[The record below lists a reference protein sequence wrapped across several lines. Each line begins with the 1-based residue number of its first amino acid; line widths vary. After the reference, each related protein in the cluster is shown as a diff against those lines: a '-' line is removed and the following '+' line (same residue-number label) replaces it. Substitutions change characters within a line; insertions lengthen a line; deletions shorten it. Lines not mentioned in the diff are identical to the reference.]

1 MKKIQNH
8 FSFFFQFFSGF
19 DSLRKSPPRAVQSF
33 AWFSWGSIHFVF
45 KNRWLKPLLHTQRNS
60 RGIEEIISQLSLLLN
75 SSQKKKGD
83 RNKSLRVF
91 DPVWS
96 TTVCQMDTSPISP
109 YSHVQKNWWRPFIR
123 VSAKIS
129 RGKKLIGALEVS
141 YTASSSFRFLL
152 NKRRISL
159 KCVYFEELINGMHA
173 VAKTLLNEK
182 LLLIQHLWLSGFW
195 IPASSSNM

>member
-1 MKKIQNH
+1 MCGIAIDGCPFCDAPGLANENQIKKIIITREWRK
-8 FSFFFQFFSGF
+8 FKIIFLFFFQFFSGF

-96 TTVCQMDTSPISP
+96 TTVCQMNTSPISP
-109 YSHVQKNWWRPFIR
+109 YTHTLN
-123 VSAKIS
+123 
-129 RGKKLIGALEVS
+129 LILSIFSLMREILLPETLQRTGS
-141 YTASSSFRFLL
+141 Y
-152 NKRRISL
+152 
-159 KCVYFEELINGMHA
+159 
-173 VAKTLLNEK
+173 
-182 LLLIQHLWLSGFW
+182 
-195 IPASSSNM
+195 

>member
-1 MKKIQNH
+1 MNEKP
-8 FSFFFQFFSGF
+8 QFLLYPREAMG
-19 DSLRKSPPRAVQSF
+19 LRY
-33 AWFSWGSIHFVF
+33 
-45 KNRWLKPLLHTQRNS
+45 QRTW
-60 RGIEEIISQLSLLLN
+60 RGILGSFTEHPLFLPR
-75 SSQKKKGD
+75 D
-83 RNKSLRVF
+83 RDSARV
-91 DPVWS
+91 
-96 TTVCQMDTSPISP
+96 